1 MRGKAMETRAGIHE
15 NYMRIALDE
24 ANKALGLGEVPVG
37 ACIVREGQVIAKAGN
52 RREADNDPTAHAE
65 LLAIKEASK
74 VLGKWRLSDCILY
87 VSLEPCSM
95 CAGAIVQARL
105 GSLVFGAFDDKA
117 GACGS
122 LYDIPRDFRLN
133 HFVEVIPGILEQEA
147 TALLKEFFKEKR

>member
-1 MRGKAMETRAGIHE
+1 MHE

-24 ANKALGLGEVPVG
+24 AKEALEMGEVPVG
-37 ACIVREGQVIAKAGN
+37 ACIVYEGQVIAKAGN

-65 LLAIKEASK
+65 VLAIKHASAA
-74 VLGKWRLSDCILY
+74 LGKWRLSDCTLY
-87 VSLEPCSM
+87 VSLEPCTM

-105 GSLVFGAFDDKA
+105 GSLVFGAFDEKA

-133 HFVEVIPGILEQEA
+133 HFVEVIPGVLEKES
-147 TALLKEFFKEKR
+147 TLLLKEFFQQKR

>member
-1 MRGKAMETRAGIHE
+1 METRAGIHE

-37 ACIVREGQVIAKAGN
+37 ACIVHEGQVIAKAGN

-65 LLAIKEASK
+65 VLVIKEASR
-74 VLGKWRLSDCILY
+74 VLEKWRLSDCTLY
-87 VSLEPCSM
+87 VSLEPCTM

-122 LYDIPRDFRLN
+122 LYDIPRDFRMN

-147 TALLKEFFKEKR
+147 TVLLKEFFKKKR